1 MNQPLGQMTISDVAR
16 KFLRVHFTP
25 DVGPLRL
32 QKLLNHFGSIDDVLG
47 ASMQGLQKV
56 EGIGPKLARAMIE
69 SCDDERVAREV
80 ERAEACGVRILCAKD
95 EDYPASLRN
104 ITDPPICLYVR
115 GELRPTDTIAVAI
128 VGSRRCSNYGREQAM
143 RFGRSLAN
151 AGFTVVSGL
160 AYGIDGAAHRGA
172 VRTGGRTIA
181 VLGNGLATVYPSEH
195 ARLAEE
201 VVEHGALVSE
211 YPIDTPPE
219 AKNFPPRNRIIIGLS
234 LGVIVIE
241 AGKRSGALITA
252 RCAHDYGRE
261 VFAVPGHIDRPEFSA
276 GTNGLIRESAA
287 KLVTC
292 LDDVLDELQEVGS
305 IMRAQAEDTQA
316 AVGDGAVVEAAA
328 SPASSLLGNLS
339 AEERAI
345 VDAVKKGSVDA
356 DAICE
361 ATSLGIARVTSLLTS
376 LQLKG
381 QLRRLPGNEFALR

>member
-1 MNQPLGQMTISDVAR
+1 
-16 KFLRVHFTP
+16 
-25 DVGPLRL
+25 
-32 QKLLNHFGSIDDVLG
+32 
-47 ASMQGLQKV
+47 
-56 EGIGPKLARAMIE
+56 
-69 SCDDERVAREV
+69 
-80 ERAEACGVRILCAKD
+80 
-95 EDYPASLRN
+95 
-104 ITDPPICLYVR
+104 
-115 GELRPTDTIAVAI
+115 VAI

-143 RFGRSLAN
+143 RFGQSLAH

-201 VVEHGALVSE
+201 VIEHGALVSE

-261 VFAVPGHIDRPEFSA
+261 VFAVPGLIDRPEFSA

-305 IMRAQAEDTQA
+305 IMRAQTEDTQA
-316 AVGDGAVVEAAA
+316 AVGGEVTEAST
-328 SPASSLLGNLS
+328 SPATSLLGNLS
-339 AEERAI
+339 TEERAI
-345 VDAVKKGSVDA
+345 IDAVKKGSVDA

-361 ATSLGIARVTSLLTS
+361 ATSLSIARVTSLLTL

>member
-1 MNQPLGQMTISDVAR
+1 MNQPLNQETISDVAR
-16 KFLRVHFTP
+16 KYLRVHFTP

-32 QKLLNHFGSIDDVLG
+32 QKLLNYFGSIDDVLA
-47 ASMQGLQKV
+47 ASMSGLQKV
-56 EGIGPKLARAMIE
+56 EGIGPKLARAMSE
-69 SCDDERVAREV
+69 SCDDDRLTQEV
-80 ERAEACGVRILCAKD
+80 ERARACGVRILCRQD

-104 ITDPPICLYVR
+104 ISDPPICLYIR

-128 VGSRRCSNYGREQAM
+128 VGSRRCSHYGREQAV
-143 RFGRSLAN
+143 RFGQSLAN

-195 ARLAEE
+195 AELADE

-276 GTNGLIRESAA
+276 GVNGLIRDSAA

-292 LDDVLDELQEVGS
+292 LDDVLDELQEVGQ
-305 IMRAQAEDTQA
+305 IMRAQAEDESLA
-316 AVGDGAVVEAAA
+316 DGRGAVIEESTAQTSA
-328 SPASSLLGNLS
+328 LLNNLS
-339 AEERAI
+339 SEERAI
-345 VDAVKKGSVDA
+345 VDAVKKGSADA

-361 ATSLGIARVTSLLTS
+361 ATSMNIARVTSLLTA

>member
-1 MNQPLGQMTISDVAR
+1 MTNASDDVTISDVAR
-16 KFLRVHFTP
+16 KYLRVHFTP

-32 QKLLNHFGSIDDVLG
+32 EKLLKHFGSIDDVLA
-47 ASMQGLQKV
+47 ASIQGLQKV

-69 SCDDERVAREV
+69 SSYDDRIAREI
-80 ERAEACGVRILCAKD
+80 EIAEACGVRILCGED
-95 EDYPASLRN
+95 EAYPASLRN

-115 GELRPTDTIAVAI
+115 GRLLRTDTIAVAI
-128 VGSRRCSNYGREQAM
+128 VGSRRCSHYGREQAV
-143 RFGRSLAN
+143 RFSQSLAS

-172 VRTGGRTIA
+172 VRAGGRTIA

-195 ARLAEE
+195 AELADE
-201 VVEHGALVSE
+201 VVQHGALVSE
-211 YPIDTPPE
+211 YPMDTPPD

-234 LGVIVIE
+234 LGVIVVE

-276 GTNGLIRESAA
+276 GVNGLIRDCSA

-292 LDDVLDELQEVGS
+292 LDDVLDELQEVGQ
-305 IMRAQAEDTQA
+305 IMRAQAED
-316 AVGDGAVVEAAA
+316 
-328 SPASSLLGNLS
+328 ASSSTGGGTVIETSTATASALLSTLS

-345 VDAVKKGSVDA
+345 VDAVTQGRTDA
-356 DAICE
+356 DAIC
-361 ATSLGIARVTSLLTS
+361 TVTNLDISRVTSLLTS